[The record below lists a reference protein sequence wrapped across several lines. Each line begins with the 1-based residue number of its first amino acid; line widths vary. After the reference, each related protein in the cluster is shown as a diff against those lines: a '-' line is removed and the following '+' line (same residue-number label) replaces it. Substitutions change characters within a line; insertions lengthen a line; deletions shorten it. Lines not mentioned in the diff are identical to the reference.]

1 MDELQR
7 KDDALFDALNQA
19 KKKKR
24 RRRLITILVIVAVV
38 AAAAVLGI
46 NYLRKKVDA
55 RMSILDTAV
64 LNATAEYGNV
74 STRVSGSG
82 TIEDVDS
89 EQITVP
95 KGVKIEEV
103 IVKSNNTLREGD
115 VIATVDQS
123 SVISTMASVQE
134 KIDKL
139 DEELKKASSD
149 QASTVVSA
157 GTNGRVKRVFI
168 RDGDDVAACMVE
180 NGALALISLD
190 GKLAVDFNNDS
201 MQAGDAVQV
210 ELTDGHMLEGT
221 VEKNLN
227 GKATVL
233 VSDNAADLDEEVR
246 VLDADGKELGK
257 GKLYIHSEFR
267 ITGFAGR
274 AVKVSVTENEQIY
287 PNSSIC
293 TLADTAY
300 SARYHG
306 ILKQRRE
313 QEKTLLEL
321 LAMYQGGALR
331 APFDGTILSIDY
343 KKDEKT
349 SKDDKDETASA
360 SSAVSEMDLYSMM
373 FGGSES
379 VNSTGVDT
387 TQEEAKTEEIKVV
400 TMSPDVS
407 MKVSVKIDEADILS
421 VEIGQAAEVTIDSLP
436 GQMFQGTVTDVDRTA
451 NSKAGVTSYSAE
463 VTFDKGTGML
473 TGMTANVNINIVGTE
488 NVLLVPQDAVQ
499 RTSTGAFVYTE
510 YDENT
515 KTLGGEVPV
524 EVGIENSDSAEIVSG
539 IEEGTVVYYNEKP
552 KDFMDIMMMSA
563 YG

>member
-1 MDELQR
+1 MDEMQR
-7 KDDALFDALNQA
+7 KDDALFNALNQA

-24 RRRLITILVIVAVV
+24 RRRLITILVVVAVV

-64 LNATAEYGNV
+64 LNAAAEYGNV

-82 TIEDVDS
+82 TIEDVDT
-89 EQITVP
+89 EQVTVP
-95 KGVKIEEV
+95 KGVKIEKV
-103 IVKSNNTLREGD
+103 IVKSNNTLKEGD

-139 DEELKKASSD
+139 DEELEKASKD
-149 QASTVVSA
+149 QVSTVVSA

-168 RDGDDVAACMVE
+168 KNGDDVAACMVE

-190 GKLAVDFNNDS
+190 GKLAVEFENS
-201 MQAGDAVQV
+201 SLKAGDAVQV
-210 ELTDGHMLEGT
+210 ERADGPTLEGT

-227 GKATVL
+227 GTVTVL
-233 VSDNAADLDEEVR
+233 VSDHAADLDEQVR
-246 VLDADGKELGK
+246 VLDAEGKELGS
-257 GKLYIHSEFR
+257 GKLFIHSEFR
-267 ITGFAGR
+267 VTGFAGR
-274 AVKVSVTENEQIY
+274 VTTVSVVENQQVY
-287 PNSSIC
+287 PNSGIC
-293 TLADTAY
+293 NLTDTAY
-300 SARYHG
+300 NSRYHG
-306 ILKQRRE
+306 ILKLRRE

-331 APFDGTILSIDY
+331 APFDGTVLSIDY
-343 KKDEKT
+343 KKDEK
-349 SKDDKDETASA
+349 
-360 SSAVSEMDLYSMM
+360 SSADSSAGTSSAMSEMDLYGMM
-373 FGGSES
+373 LGVSES
-379 VNSTGVDT
+379 SSIPDSSTS
-387 TQEEAKTEEIKVV
+387 EEEKTDAVKVV

-421 VEIGQAAEVTIDSLP
+421 LEKGQAAEITIDSLP
-436 GQMFQGTVTDVDRTA
+436 GQTFEGVVTEVDRTA

-463 VTFDKGTGML
+463 VTFDKSAGML

-499 RTSTGAFVYTE
+499 RTSMGAFVYTE

-524 EVGIENSDSAEIVSG
+524 EIGIENSDSAEIVSG

>member
-1 MDELQR
+1 MDEMQR
-7 KDDALFDALNQA
+7 KDDALFNALNQA

-24 RRRLITILVIVAVV
+24 RRRLITILVVVAVV

-64 LNATAEYGNV
+64 LNAAAEYGNV

-190 GKLAVDFNNDS
+190 GKLAVDFNLVS
-201 MQAGDAVQV
+201 LQAGDAVQV
-210 ELTDGHMLEGT
+210 ERADGHMLEGT

-246 VLDADGKELGK
+246 VLDAEGKELGK
-257 GKLYIHSEFR
+257 GKLYSHSEFR

-293 TLADTAY
+293 ILADTAY

-321 LAMYQGGALR
+321 LSMYQGGALR

-349 SKDDKDETASA
+349 SKDDKDETAST

-421 VEIGQAAEVTIDSLP
+421 VEKGQAAEVTIDSLP

>member
-7 KDDALFDALNQA
+7 KDDALFNALNQA
-19 KKKKR
+19 KKKKK
-24 RRRLITILVIVAVV
+24 RRRLITVLVIVAVV

-64 LNATAEYGNV
+64 LNYTAAYGNV

-82 TIEDVDS
+82 TIEDVDT

-103 IVKSNNTLREGD
+103 VVKSNNTLKEGD

-139 DEELKKASSD
+139 DEELEKASDD
-149 QASTVVSA
+149 QTSNIVNA
-157 GTNGRVKRVFI
+157 GTPGRIKRVFVK
-168 RDGDDVAACMVE
+168 DGDDVAACMVE
-180 NGALALISLD
+180 HGALALISLD
-190 GKLAVDFNNDS
+190 GKLAVEFENDS
-201 MQAGDAVQV
+201 PKAGDAVQV
-210 ELTDGHMLEGT
+210 ERLNGTLLDGT

-227 GKATVL
+227 GKVTVL
-233 VSDNAADLDEEVR
+233 VPDHAADLDEEVR
-246 VLDADGKELGK
+246 VLDAEGKELGK
-257 GKLYIHSEFR
+257 GPLFIHSEFR
-267 ITGFAGR
+267 VTGFAGR
-274 AVKVSVTENEQIY
+274 VVKVTAVENEQVIPESY
-287 PNSSIC
+287 IC
-293 TLADTAY
+293 NLADTAY

-306 ILKQRRE
+306 ILNQRRE
-313 QEKTLLEL
+313 QEKILLKL
-321 LAMYQGGALR
+321 LDMYQGGALR
-331 APFDGTILSIDY
+331 APFDGTVLSIDY
-343 KKDEKT
+343 KKDEKSSSDSST
-349 SKDDKDETASA
+349 TT
-360 SSAVSEMDLYSMM
+360 SAVQSEMDLYSLMY
-373 FGGSES
+373 GGAES
-379 VNSTGVDT
+379 VSSTAADT
-387 TQEEAKTEEIKVV
+387 STEETKSEEIRVV

-421 VEIGQAAEVTIDSLP
+421 LEKGQAAEITIDSLP
-436 GQMFQGTVTDVDRTA
+436 GQTFEGVVTEVDRTA

-463 VTFDKGTGML
+463 VTFDKSAGML